1 MNIIVSLMNE
11 TYGQLMSEKEESDAC
26 EKNKLIY
33 HLETFIFWARFAG
46 EPSYFAWAEYKD

>member
-1 MNIIVSLMNE
+1 MNE
-11 TYGQLMSEKEESDAC
+11 TYGQQMSEKEESDGC

-33 HLETFIFWARFAG
+33 HLETFIFWTRFAG